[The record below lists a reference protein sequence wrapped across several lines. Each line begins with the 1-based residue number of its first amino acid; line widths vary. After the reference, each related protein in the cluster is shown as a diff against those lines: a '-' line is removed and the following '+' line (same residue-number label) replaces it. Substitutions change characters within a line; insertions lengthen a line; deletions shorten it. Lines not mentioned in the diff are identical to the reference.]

1 MALNLNASPYYDD
14 FSQDK
19 KFHRILFKPGV
30 AVQARELTQLQT
42 ILQDQFSKGFGF
54 LLQEGAVVTG
64 CAETIQRVSYIK
76 IQDTDASSAAIT
88 DTALKAYVGMDVQG
102 GTTGLRATI
111 TAVETGTVAGAPNM
125 KTLYLV
131 YNTSS
136 VTSTKTYFQASETL
150 TLIPTDGTT
159 TGYGYAL
166 YNGDTLVVN
175 STAGYYGTTNR
186 VILQPGVIYARG
198 AFIKTTKIS
207 CLVDKYYGMK
217 AKNVGFLISE
227 AVKQSSTDTSLLDPA
242 QGSFNYNAPGADRLE
257 YTVTLAAYDDTAVKP
272 ENFYTYANWTGGEI
286 QRINLKDNPLSG
298 VGKILA
304 GRTYDESG
312 NYLVKGNT
320 VSIREHLNSG
330 TNGGLYTAA
339 NSGTNKALVIGI
351 DPGISYVGGFKREL
365 SSTKRIPIYKSLA
378 FETEQ
383 SRTLSTAYGNYISVN
398 HTHGVFDV
406 DGGTV
411 VDLYNAVQNGAAS
424 AAGTK
429 VGSAKARHICWT
441 SGTAG
446 ATAAVYRIYLYDVKM
461 SSGDFTAV
469 RGLRSET
476 ANPGIANAVL
486 VSSKAVLNETK
497 VNKLV
502 YKLPYKNIK
511 TLEADAGSLDYTYTY
526 MKEYDVTLDTSGGNV
541 TITTSGTETFP
552 YSGSLTD
559 SQIVTNFIVVSKD
572 GFGQNSATIAA
583 GDYIDLTS
591 TNSNASVTVN
601 SSTSITIDLGGA
613 ITVGSGS
620 ADVRVYVNTQIAN
633 AQPIA
638 KALQVDKYIKLDTG
652 THINTTSG
660 EYNLGVCDG
669 YKITSITHGSNSN
682 YTTGQVDVTD
692 QFRFITGQQ
701 DNYFG
706 QAKIFKHSTSTINLS
721 TNRYIVVKMSFFTDT
736 VSTATFSSVDS
747 YPVDDTASPAAGTIR
762 TENIPLYRSN
772 KYGDIDLRD
781 SIDFRPKTIN
791 TAATSATL
799 AGATVNPDASE
810 TINRPGSGL
819 TNPVPTGTFTTDLQ
833 YYIGK
838 NIRVVLDFDGN
849 FRVVEGANSNTPK
862 LPPEPAQSMTL
873 ANIKLPPY
881 PCVSPQL
888 AKTVSRPDYGV
899 VVKQAAN
906 KRFTMQDIGGLESRI
921 KNLEYYA
928 SLNLLETYAK
938 DQTIINA
945 SGTDRFKNGIL
956 VDPFT
961 GHNVGAVLDPD
972 YHISVDGKAKHAR
985 PFFVTQ
991 NVETMVHS
999 GVAKATTNAVS
1010 TLARTGNSL
1019 TLPYSQRV
1027 YIQQNKAS
1035 QFENL
1040 AKELQFN
1047 YFGDITLNPNVDNY
1061 VDTAIRPAV
1070 NVNFDGNYDA
1080 WENMADAWG
1089 TQWGDWEDTGVAN
1102 VTATTQALDTFSTGG
1117 GDGSSSLF
1125 TTTTTQQTQ
1134 VRQGIALDISASTET
1149 QNLGEKVVDT
1159 AIAPFMRSKMVV
1171 VQARRLKP
1179 NTRVY
1184 PFFDGEN
1191 VSANCALGTGNQVL
1205 MTDAA
1210 GVVAVNFLI
1219 PQGVFRTGARVFKLT
1234 DSATN
1239 NDKISVTSATA
1250 IYESAGLT
1258 QTKQDTIVA
1267 MKTANVNS
1275 SQFTD
1280 DRVTTDVSLG
1290 VSIGAG
1296 SPLPPAPAP
1305 IIINNPP
1312 IVTIIDNTVTE
1323 TVFVEVPAPAPINI
1337 PPVVVTTFTNV
1348 ATFTESITFTEIISP
1363 PTFTAPPETFT
1374 APVLSFTAPIPDPPI
1389 TFTPIVF
1396 GWPIIDW
1403 PIFIPDPV
1411 PVPPTPP
1418 VIEDFEFDF
1427 GEDFMWGE
1435 GFGWNMGMLGDP
1447 LAQTF
1452 SVNGMSGGVFV
1463 TEIDLFFKG
1472 RPTSGNDGVTVQIR
1486 EVINGV
1492 PGPKVVPGG
1501 ERYLDRTSINVSSE
1515 TGGETTFNPT
1525 TFAFRDLVYLQNDT
1539 EYCFVP
1545 KPENDNLDYTMW
1557 ISELGE
1563 NQYGTSERITKQ
1575 PHAGMMFSS
1584 ANDRTWS
1591 PEQSKDMMFNVK
1603 VADFKTDTKVTG
1615 YVRNARVDWITP
1627 KVGTYVPT
1635 TMVQLTPG
1643 DMVVGFT
1650 PAITVAGTGYTGLTP
1665 TVTVTNTGT
1674 NGTGLA
1680 ITATVTGDVISAL
1693 TVTNPGSGYLT
1704 TPTITISAG
1713 SSTQATG
1720 TVTLNSGVVT
1730 GWNSL
1735 HKYAE
1740 VSWRKGQFLANMLI
1754 GSPRGY
1760 TSIEKFT
1767 DKKVNDIAL
1776 NASVLMPG
1784 PDTQCITS
1792 IALTKT
1798 GAASNAEQAP
1808 VYEPLTFNSTLN
1820 LLNEKTIYS
1829 YSNEITT
1836 YASKGSAMLKL
1847 IMSTPQRNVS
1857 PMIPLDMLDMLLV
1870 ANDVNNVT
1878 TGEDG
1883 RNGGSA
1889 KSKYIS
1895 RRVILEDG
1903 MDAEDLNVYLDASIP
1918 SEGSIKVYA
1927 KLMNAADEG
1936 DFQEDLSW
1944 LELSAVTAPY
1954 ERQDG
1959 FAEYLYTLPVK
1970 SSGTYGLNSGEF
1982 EYDLKTVSAIAVT
1995 AAGSGYSSVPTVSI
2009 TGGSGFGATAKANLN
2024 GGTTVS
2030 SITITNPGRGY
2041 TSAPT
2046 ITISGGGGT
2055 GATATASTAT
2065 VTHSGFKTYAVK
2077 VVPLSTNTAQV
2088 PKFKDLRAIALQA

>member
-64 CAETIQRVSYIK
+64 CAETVQRVSYIK
-76 IQDTDASSAAIT
+76 IQDTDAASAAIT
-88 DTALKAYVGMDVQG
+88 DTALKGYVGMDVQG

-136 VTSTKTYFQASETL
+136 TTSTKTTFQASETL
-150 TLIPTDGTT
+150 TLIPSDGTT

-175 STAGYYGTTNR
+175 SATGYSGQTSR
-186 VILQPGVIYARG
+186 VILEPGVIYARG
-198 AFIKTTKIS
+198 AFIKTNKIS

-217 AKNVGFLISE
+217 SKNVGFLIGE
-227 AVKQSSTDTSLLDPA
+227 AVKQSSTDNSLLDPA
-242 QGSFNYNAPGADRLE
+242 QGSFNFNAPGADRLE
-257 YTVTLAAYDDTAVKP
+257 YTVTLASYDDTATKP
-272 ENFYTYANWTGGEI
+272 ENFYTYVNWTGGEI

-320 VSIREHLNSG
+320 VSIREHLNNG

-339 NSGTNKALVIGI
+339 NNGTNKALVIGI

-378 FETEQ
+378 FETEE

-411 VDLYNAVQNGAAS
+411 VDLYNAVQDGAAS

-429 VGSAKARHICWT
+429 VGTAKARHICWT

-446 ATAAVYRIYLYDVKM
+446 ATSAVYRIYLYDVKM

-486 VSSKAVLNETK
+486 VSSKAVLSETK

-541 TITTSGTETFP
+541 TITTSGSETFP
-552 YSGSLTD
+552 YSGTLTD
-559 SQIVTNFIVVSKD
+559 SQIVSNFIVVSKD
-572 GFGQNSATIAA
+572 GFVQNVATIAA

-591 TNSNASVTVN
+591 TNTNASVTVN

-613 ITVGSGS
+613 ITVGAGS
-620 ADVRVYVNTQIAN
+620 ADVRGYVNTQIAN

-652 THINTTSG
+652 THVNSTSG

-669 YKITSITHGSNSN
+669 YKISSITIGSNSD
-682 YTTGQVDVTD
+682 YVTGQVDVTD

-706 QAKIFKHSTSTINLS
+706 QAKLFKHSTSTINLS

-747 YPVDDTASPAAGTIR
+747 YPVDDTATPASGTIR
-762 TENIPLYRSN
+762 TEDIPLYRSN

-838 NIRVVLDFDGN
+838 HIRVVLDFDGN
-849 FRVVEGANSNTPK
+849 FRIVEGANSNTPK

-888 AKTVSRPDYGV
+888 AKTVNRPDYGV

-972 YHISVDGKAKHAR
+972 YHIAVDGKAKHAR
-985 PFFVTQ
+985 PFFVTE
-991 NVETMVHS
+991 NIETLVHS
-999 GVAKATTNAVS
+999 GITNPTSNTVS
-1010 TLARTGNSL
+1010 TLVRTGSSL
-1019 TLPYSQRV
+1019 SLPYSQRM
-1027 YIQQNKAS
+1027 YIEQNKAS

-1102 VTATTQALDTFSTGG
+1102 VTSTTQALDTFSTGG

-1159 AIAPFMRSKMVV
+1159 AIAPFMRSRLVV

-1184 PFFDGEN
+1184 PFFDGES
-1191 VSANCALGTGNQVL
+1191 VTTNCTLSTGNQVL

-1234 DSATN
+1234 DSPTN

-1250 IYESAGLT
+1250 IYESSGLT

-1267 MKTANVNS
+1267 MKTANVNT
-1275 SQFTD
+1275 SQFSD

-1305 IIINNPP
+1305 VIINNPP

-1323 TVFVEVPAPAPINI
+1323 TVFVEVPAPVTPVPA
-1337 PPVVVTTFTNV
+1337 PVVTFTNV
-1348 ATFTESITFTEIISP
+1348 ASFTEVVTFTQIITP
-1363 PTFTAPPETFT
+1363 VTFTAPPETFT
-1374 APVLSFTAPIPDPPI
+1374 APPDPPLF
-1389 TFTPIVF
+1389 FTPALF

-1403 PIFIPDPV
+1403 PIFIPVPDPI
-1411 PVPPTPP
+1411 PDPEP
-1418 VIEDFEFDF
+1418 VIDDFQFDF
-1427 GEDFMWGE
+1427 GEDFDWGFDFW
-1435 GFGWNMGMLGDP
+1435 GFNMGGDP

-1452 SVNGMSGGVFV
+1452 SVGGMAGGLFV

-1472 RPTSGNDGVTVQIR
+1472 RPTSGTDGVTVELR

-1492 PGPKVVPGG
+1492 PGPKVVPNGS
-1501 ERYLDRTSINVSSE
+1501 RYLERTSINISSE
-1515 TGGETTFNPT
+1515 TDGVTTFTPT
-1525 TFAFRDLVYLQNDT
+1525 TFKFRDMVYLQNDT

-1545 KPENDNLDYTMW
+1545 KPENDNLDYTLW

-1591 PEQSKDMMFNVK
+1591 PEQSKDMMFNLK

-1615 YVRNARVDWITP
+1615 YVRNAKVDWITP
-1627 KVGTYVPT
+1627 EVGTYVPT
-1635 TMVQLTPG
+1635 SMVQLTPG

-1650 PAITVAGTGYTGLTP
+1650 PAITNAGTGYSGLTP

-1680 ITATVTGDVISAL
+1680 MTATVTGDVITAL
-1693 TVTNPGSGYLT
+1693 TVTNPGSGYLSA
-1704 TPTITISAG
+1704 PTITISAG
-1713 SSTQATG
+1713 SATQATG
-1720 TVTLNSGVVT
+1720 TVSLNQGVVQ

-1740 VSWRKGQFLANMLI
+1740 VSWRSGQFTTGMKI
-1754 GSPRGY
+1754 GSARGY

-1767 DKKVNDIAL
+1767 DKVVNDIAL
-1776 NASVLMPG
+1776 NASLLMPG
-1784 PDTQCITS
+1784 AETQCIAS

-1798 GAASNAEQAP
+1798 GAVSNAEQAP

-1829 YSNEITT
+1829 YSNEVTT
-1836 YASKGSAMLKL
+1836 YASKASAMLKL
-1847 IMSTPQRNVS
+1847 IMSTPQRNIS
-1857 PMIPLDMLDMLLV
+1857 PMIPLDMLNMLLV
-1870 ANDVNNVT
+1870 ANDVNNVS

-1883 RNGGSA
+1883 RTGGSA

-1903 MDAEDLNVYLDASIP
+1903 MDAEDLNVYIDASIP
-1918 SEGSIKVYA
+1918 SEGSIKVYG
-1927 KLMNAADEG
+1927 KLMNSADEG

-1944 LELSAVTAPY
+1944 LELSSTTAPY
-1954 ERQDG
+1954 ERTDG
-1959 FAEYLYTLPVK
+1959 FAEYLYTLPIK

-1982 EYDLKTVSAIAVT
+1982 EYDLETVSAITVT

-2009 TGGSGFGATAKANLN
+2009 TGGNGFGATAKANLN

-2041 TSAPT
+2041 TSTPT
-2046 ITISGGGGT
+2046 ITITGGGGS
-2055 GATATASTAT
+2055 GATATGATAT
-2065 VTHSGFKTYAVK
+2065 VTHSGFKTFAVK
-2077 VVPLSTNTAQV
+2077 IVPLSSNTAQV